1 MTSLDPVR
9 PAAPLPLFYQS
20 PTLLRIQEH
29 AALGVRRAANFHFAA
44 GAAAL
49 PLVASEFA
57 FAGRSYPIVFANDDG
72 AMPLAVTG
80 METGQNL
87 FVDADGGWRTGTYI
101 PGYVRR
107 YPFIGMTAEAGG
119 PTMLGIDVASDRVL
133 PEGGADADLLFD
145 AAGSATA
152 AGQAA
157 MALCD
162 AYAGDHI
169 RTQAFAQALK
179 ANGLLE
185 ERSAQ
190 VSYADAG
197 KAVVQG
203 FQVVNEAAFRALPGP
218 VVVEFHAK
226 GWLDLIVLH
235 LASQL
240 SWQLLLDAASARR
253 QTPALNA

>member
-1 MTSLDPVR
+1 MRSH
-9 PAAPLPLFYQS
+9 
-20 PTLLRIQEH
+20 EH
-29 AALGVRRAANFHFAA
+29 SALGVRRGANFHFAA
-44 GAAAL
+44 AATAV
-49 PLVASEFA
+49 PLVLSEFA
-57 FAGRSYPIVFANDDG
+57 FAGRAYPIVFANDDG

-80 METGQNL
+80 TQAGQNL
-87 FVDADGGWRTGTYI
+87 FVEADGGWRAGAYI

-107 YPFIGMTAEAGG
+107 YPFIGMTSEAGG
-119 PTMLGIDVASDRVL
+119 PTMLGIDIASDRVIA
-133 PEGGADADLLFD
+133 EGDGEADSLFD
-145 AAGSATA
+145 AAGGPTS

-162 AYAGDHI
+162 AYAVDHA
-169 RTQAFAQALK
+169 RTLAFAQALK

-190 VSYADAG
+190 VDYADAG

-203 FQVVNEAAFRALPGP
+203 FQVVNEAAFRALPAP

-226 GWLDLIVLH
+226 GWLELITLH

-240 SWQLLLDAASARR
+240 SWQLLVDAGFARR
-253 QTPALNA
+253 QASSQNA